1 MARTLIR
8 VGLMQSIQALKGNQ
22 VHLWQID
29 LNQMTEQDSVERTVL
44 TQDELVKINR
54 LHQLKHRQ
62 RSFSMR
68 TQLRLLLAAYLNQ
81 SASNIQFTY
90 DQFGK
95 PQLKNTPLF
104 FNISHS
110 QNTALVAISHNDQMG
125 VDIEHWRVVEQM
137 QAIVNRHYSVSEKKA
152 WQLLNTVQHESV
164 FFNIW
169 TCKEAFI
176 KATGRGLG
184 MGLSRCGFNLRD
196 NYQVENCPIEYGD
209 ASQWCCVPLLLGE
222 RLSGAL
228 ILKADDCH
236 ASMYSFDPQFPP
248 QIV

>member
-1 MARTLIR
+1 ML
-8 VGLMQSIQALKGNQ
+8 SIQELKGNQ

-29 LNQMTEQDSVERTVL
+29 LNQLAEKNSVGYTVL
-44 TQDELVKINR
+44 ADDELIKINR
-54 LHQLKHRQ
+54 LRQPKHQQ
-62 RSFSMR
+62 RALSMR
-68 TQLRLLLAAYLNQ
+68 IQLRVLLAAYLNKK
-81 SASNIQFTY
+81 ASDIEFTY

-95 PQLKNTPLF
+95 PQLKSTPLF

-110 QNTALVAISHNDQMG
+110 QDTALVAISHNDQMG

-137 QAIVNRHYSVSEKKA
+137 AAIVNRHYSVLEKKA
-152 WQLLNTVQHESV
+152 WQLLNPDQHETV

-184 MGLSRCGFNLRD
+184 MGLSRCGFNLREA
-196 NYQVENCPIEYGD
+196 YQVEDCPVEYGE
-209 ASQWCCVPLLLGE
+209 ASQWCCMPLSLGE
-222 RLSGAL
+222 RISGAL
-228 ILKADDCH
+228 VLKADDCQV
-236 ASMYSFDPQFPP
+236 SMHTFDPQFPP

>member
-1 MARTLIR
+1 ML
-8 VGLMQSIQALKGNQ
+8 SIQALKGNQ
-22 VHLWQID
+22 VHLWQIE
-29 LNQMTEQDSVERTVL
+29 LNQLTEQYAVGCAVL
-44 TQDELVKINR
+44 ADDEWVKINR
-54 LHQLKHRQ
+54 LRQSKHQQ
-62 RSFSMR
+62 RALSMR
-68 TQLRLLLAAYLNQ
+68 IQLRLLLAAYL
-81 SASNIQFTY
+81 SKAATDIEFTY
-90 DQFGK
+90 DQYGK

-137 QAIVNRHYSVSEKKA
+137 AAIVNRHYSMSEKKA
-152 WQLLNTVQHESV
+152 WQLLNPDQQEAV

-184 MGLSRCGFNLRD
+184 MGLSRCGFDLRAS
-196 NYQVENCPIEYGD
+196 YQVEDCPIEYGE
-209 ASQWCCVPLLLGE
+209 ASQWCCMPLSLGE
-222 RLSGAL
+222 RISGAL
-228 ILKADDCH
+228 VLKADDCQV
-236 ASMYSFDPQFPP
+236 SMHSFDPQLPP